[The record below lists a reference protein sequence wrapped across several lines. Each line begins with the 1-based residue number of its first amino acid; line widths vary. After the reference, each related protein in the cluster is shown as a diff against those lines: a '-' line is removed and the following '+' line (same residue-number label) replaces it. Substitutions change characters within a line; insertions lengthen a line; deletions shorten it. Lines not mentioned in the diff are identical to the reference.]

1 MKKTKSI
8 KLAMKYKIKP
18 KQLRDALVVT
28 EREYRKTSEYKEKA
42 TGQWK
47 KFLDN
52 WGKGSQFKQFEDMA
66 KQINQQIDSLR
77 SLGGVSRTFKKIEEQ
92 YASILKNY
100 QSPPKEIFI
109 SPKYNNSF
117 FLDTALIEKIAEKTT
132 EKIFEKIKE
141 SSQQNKIIKTK
152 IIPIKLP
159 EKSIWEDIEIRFKNQ
174 YDIEVYLK
182 GKFLKTSNY
191 EELGFFRSNT
201 KDNDPDKQWGLLRLL
216 AIIYNNKKIAK
227 ATLSELAQSLKITP
241 NATMKIKEN
250 LAKKLQKAFGLT
262 QNPFYEYKEKGEY
275 QTCFTLKPESELRG
289 SGELF
294 ITKTRYDDN
303 KEYKKHKEYLD

>member
-8 KLAMKYKIKP
+8 KLTMKYKIKP
-18 KQLRDALVVT
+18 KQLRDALIMT
-28 EREYRKTSEYKEKA
+28 GREYIKAKERQEE
-42 TGQWK
+42 TEK
-47 KFLDN
+47 KLENF
-52 WGKGSQFKQFEDMA
+52 GKMLQPQLEIFEKMA
-66 KQINQQIDSLR
+66 KKINEQLTS
-77 SLGGVSRTFKKIEEQ
+77 SGVFETIKKTEEVYSRLLKSYQPKI
-92 YASILKNY
+92 SDVFIPPKNY
-100 QSPPKEIFI
+100 NRAIFT
-109 SPKYNNSF
+109 NE
-117 FLDTALIEKIAEKTT
+117 DIETIAEKTT
-132 EKIFEKIKE
+132 EKILEKIKE
-141 SSQQNKIIKTK
+141 ASQQNKIIKTK
-152 IIPIKLP
+152 TTPIKLP
-159 EKSIWEDIEIRFKNQ
+159 EKSVWEDIEIRFKNQ

-182 GKFLKTSNY
+182 GKFLKTSNH

-227 ATLSELAQSLKITP
+227 ATLNELAQSLKITP
-241 NATMKIKEN
+241 NAIMKIKEN

-289 SGELF
+289 NGELF
-294 ITKTRYDDN
+294 ITKTRYHDN